1 MLIFKLSCLEKVLL
15 PKFGGLTLN
24 ISEPLFFDD
33 VRESSFN
40 MTRGGGGGERG
51 WRYWNSKLEIFVA
64 PLANGSIF

>member
-40 MTRGGGGGERG
+40 MTRGGGGGRG
-51 WRYWNSKLEIFVA
+51 DEDIETRSLKFL
-64 PLANGSIF
+64 